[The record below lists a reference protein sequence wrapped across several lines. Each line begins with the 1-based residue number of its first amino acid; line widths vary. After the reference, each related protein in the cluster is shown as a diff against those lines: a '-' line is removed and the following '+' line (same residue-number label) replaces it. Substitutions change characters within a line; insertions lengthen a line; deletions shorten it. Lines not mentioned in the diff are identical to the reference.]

1 MIIVK
6 LTHLEFL
13 LRFLCCFGGLGV
25 IGMVT
30 AYISVNSAGQT
41 IDFDILL
48 QKTQTTAYFI
58 LFWSCLI
65 IGVLA
70 ILALQALDYRS
81 KHLRNKT

>member
-1 MIIVK
+1 MIIMK
-6 LTHLEFL
+6 LTPPEFL

-48 QKTQTTAYFI
+48 QNTNTTNYFI
-58 LFWSCLI
+58 LFWACLV

-70 ILALQALDYRS
+70 LLSLQALDYRS
-81 KHLRNKT
+81 KRLRNKT